1 MLSRLLLGFANHLL
15 GGEDWARNR
24 LKPFA
29 GQHACI
35 GMGPFSIAMTIAG
48 DGSLSA
54 ASGFVVPDVSI
65 HLPDDAPGRLMSD
78 PGSVFA
84 AARLSGKADFAE
96 ALGFVFRNLRW
107 DPEADLARL
116 TGDVV
121 ARRVVSTTASF
132 AASRKETALRVSENF
147 SEYVADELGW
157 IVRPATVMTLNSD
170 VTRLHDDL
178 LRLEARISRLEHGMP
193 AGMRR

>member
-15 GGEDWARNR
+15 AGEDWARNR

-35 GMGPFSIAMTIAG
+35 GMGPFSVAMTIAG
-48 DGSLSA
+48 DGTLSA

-78 PGSVFA
+78 PGSVFS

-116 TGDVV
+116 TGDIV

-132 AASRKETALRVSENF
+132 AAARKSAASRVVENF
-147 SEYVADELGW
+147 SEYVADELAW
-157 IVRPATVMTLNSD
+157 IVRPAPVATLSAD

-178 LRLEARISRLEHGMP
+178 LRLEARISRLELGIP
-193 AGMRR
+193 AGMQR

>member
-1 MLSRLLLGFANHLL
+1 
-15 GGEDWARNR
+15 
-24 LKPFA
+24 
-29 GQHACI
+29 
-35 GMGPFSIAMTIAG
+35 
-48 DGSLSA
+48 
-54 ASGFVVPDVSI
+54 
-65 HLPDDAPGRLMSD
+65 MSD

-132 AASRKETALRVSENF
+132 AASRKETALRVAENF

>member
-15 GGEDWARNR
+15 AGEDWARNR

-132 AASRKETALRVSENF
+132 GASRKETALRIAENF
-147 SEYVADELGW
+147 SEYVTDELGW
-157 IVRPATVMTLNSD
+157 IVRPATVTTLNAD

>member
-15 GGEDWARNR
+15 AGEDWARNR

-65 HLPDDAPGRLMSD
+65 HLPDDAPVRLISD
-78 PGSVFA
+78 PGSVFS

-107 DPEADLARL
+107 DPEADLAGL
-116 TGDVV
+116 TGDIV
-121 ARRVVSTTASF
+121 ARRVVSTTA
-132 AASRKETALRVSENF
+132 AL
-147 SEYVADELGW
+147 
-157 IVRPATVMTLNSD
+157 
-170 VTRLHDDL
+170 
-178 LRLEARISRLEHGMP
+178 
-193 AGMRR
+193 

>member
-15 GGEDWARNR
+15 AGEDWARNR

-29 GQHACI
+29 GLHARI
-35 GMGPFSIAMTIAG
+35 GMGPFSVGMTVVG

-54 ASGFVVPDVSI
+54 ASGSVVPDVSV

-107 DPEADLARL
+107 DPEADIARL

-121 ARRVVSTTASF
+121 ARRIVSTTVSF
-132 AASRKETALRVSENF
+132 AAARKETATRVAENF
-147 SEYVADELGW
+147 SEYVADEMGW
-157 IVRPATVMTLNSD
+157 VVRPAPLASLTTD
-170 VTRLHDDL
+170 VAHLHDDL
-178 LRLEARISRLEHGMP
+178 LRLEARILRLEQGVP
-193 AGMRR
+193 AVIR

>member
-15 GGEDWARNR
+15 AGEDWARNR

-29 GQHACI
+29 GQHARVA
-35 GMGPFSIAMTIAG
+35 MGPFSVGMTISG

-54 ASGFVVPDVSI
+54 EAGPAAPDVSI
-65 HLPDDAPGRLMSD
+65 HLPDDAPVRLMSD

-107 DPEADLARL
+107 DPEADIARL

-121 ARRVVSTTASF
+121 ARRVVSTTLSF
-132 AASRKETALRVSENF
+132 AAARKETASRVAENF

-157 IVRPATVMTLNSD
+157 VVRAAPLASLTTD
-170 VTRLHDDL
+170 ITHLHDDL
-178 LRLEARISRLEHGMP
+178 LRLEARISRLEQGVP
-193 AGMRR
+193 SAIRR

>member
-15 GGEDWARNR
+15 AGEDWARNR

-29 GQHACI
+29 GLHARI
-35 GMGPFSIAMTIAG
+35 GMGPFSVGMTVAG

-54 ASGFVVPDVSI
+54 ASGSVVPDVSI

-78 PGSVFA
+78 PGSVLA

-132 AASRKETALRVSENF
+132 GASRKETALRIAENF

-157 IVRPATVMTLNSD
+157 IVRPATVTTLNVD
-170 VTRLHDDL
+170 VSRLHDDL
-178 LRLEARISRLEHGMP
+178 LRLEARISRLEQGMP